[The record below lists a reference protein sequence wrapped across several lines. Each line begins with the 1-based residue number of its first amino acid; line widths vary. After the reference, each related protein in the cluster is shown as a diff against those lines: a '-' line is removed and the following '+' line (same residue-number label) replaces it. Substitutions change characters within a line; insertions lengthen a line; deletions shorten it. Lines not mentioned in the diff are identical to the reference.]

1 MSELTLS
8 PLVYAKTDAGRRA
21 LSERRFAG
29 TPAQRALF
37 ILLDGRQPLR
47 RLAAAARALGVGMHD
62 VEALAALGYI
72 APAQAAAAP
81 GAAAA
86 AALPPIEPAPMVS
99 RTTPRSLAAAKFYAL
114 EQVGRMLGQADAA
127 LREAAREVADRDSL
141 LRWLQDCRHALQQV
155 AGEERA
161 GLFLARVQEL
171 LPEEDAAALPR

>member
-72 APAQAAAAP
+72 APAQAAVAAE
-81 GAAAA
+81 
-86 AALPPIEPAPMVS
+86 AALPPAEPAPVVS

-114 EQVGRMLGQADAA
+114 EQVGRMLGQADGA